1 MTIPVNAKTRAYTF
15 IARVHPER
23 YGYSILNLPTWNF
36 TSDDGTRVSTYRFQL
51 NDSQMTILA
60 EVNYEV
66 PLLDLKNEIAMMAGA
81 ALDSLGFIF
90 SAALSLEIIGC
101 IDDSGVWHVFN
112 TIFDGF
118 REQGDEAQK
127 REFNTFNTLL
137 PHALT
142 SSVSLALSDL
152 RRAISEPHDTVFHC
166 YRAIETIRQEYI
178 EDADDRRDRIESW
191 NRLRTAIGISRD
203 ELDWLKD
210 LAEPRRH
217 GKLVV
222 QSHETRIRAIRTA
235 REVVYKH
242 CAVRSLDPHVK
253 VQFGPDIRK

>member
-1 MTIPVNAKTRAYTF
+1 MMIPVDTNTYVYTF

-23 YGYSILNLPTWNF
+23 YGYSIFDLPTWNF
-36 TSDDGTRVSTYRFQL
+36 TSDNGARVSTFRFQL
-51 NDSQMTILA
+51 NDSQMTIRA

-66 PLLDLKNEIAMMAGA
+66 PVLDLKNEISTMAGA

-90 SAALSLEIIGC
+90 SAALSLEMIGC
-101 IDDSGVWHVFN
+101 IDHSGVWHVFN

-127 REFNTFNTLL
+127 RELHTFNTLL

-142 SSVSLALSDL
+142 SSVHLALSDL

-178 EDADDRRDRIESW
+178 PDADDRRDRVESW
-191 NRLRTAIGISRD
+191 NRLRTAIGMSRD

-217 GKLVV
+217 GKLVI
-222 QSHETRIRAIRTA
+222 QSHETRIRAIRIA

-242 CAVRSLDPHVK
+242 CVARSLDPHVK
-253 VQFGPDIRK
+253 VEFGPRM